1 MKSKKEILEDILKSA
16 ESNCVLKIKLR
27 NVPNPVITAVE
38 KVGKNKI
45 TLKPTCLYG
54 YEIEKRDIT
63 LTEIESVKRYNTR
76 FNNPLFEKLRF
87 IRSNISTI
95 RQNFKD
101 FDKNPEALL
110 DTGLKPQT

>member
-1 MKSKKEILEDILKSA
+1 MKSKKEILGDILKSA

-38 KVGKNKI
+38 KVEKNKI

-54 YEIEKRDIT
+54 YEIGKRDIT

-87 IRSNISTI
+87 IRSNISAI
-95 RQNFKD
+95 RQNFEA
-101 FDKNPEALL
+101 FERNPKSLL
-110 DTGLKPQT
+110 HNGLKPQA